1 MIFQSQ
7 IESTTRNSK
16 QQGIIYM
23 LLGVA
28 LLLLIAILVTIP
40 VPEPIVE
47 TPIVYMKFVS
57 LGESETGGPAMENS
71 SGDGGGDESAQP
83 QNASPNQ
90 DNVNADPEPG
100 GGDAPA
106 INNNKSNNKTTNTSQ
121 PQAQPEKNSGFKSKK
136 KGTGGPLGD
145 GNSALPGGGGDGDLN
160 KGDPAGWKDE
170 RGNLKAEHRPRQIKQ
185 FSFNDKESDKNEIRH
200 LWVIL
205 TVDCNG
211 IVNDVKIA
219 PKTTDTEDFPFIKSQ
234 IKGKK
239 YYDKR
244 NDCNGP
250 AKWDVDI
257 TIKP

>member
-23 LLGVA
+23 LLAAA
-28 LLLLIAILVTIP
+28 LILFIALFIKIP
-40 VPEPIVE
+40 VPEQVVE
-47 TPIVYMKFVS
+47 NPIVYMKFVS

-83 QNASPNQ
+83 NA
-90 DNVNADPEPG
+90 A
-100 GGDAPA
+100 
-106 INNNKSNNKTTNTSQ
+106 SNNEIVATPSEGSGDHVINKNNSKNTNNAAQ
-121 PQAQPEKNSGFKSKK
+121 VNPQPEKNSGFKKSKK
-136 KGTGGPLGD
+136 KGTGPLGD
-145 GNSALPGGGGDGDLN
+145 GDNDKFGGGGDDDGN
-160 KGDPAGWKDE
+160 KGSPDGQRDKGGKLLPKY
-170 RGNLKAEHRPRQIKQ
+170 RPRQIKQ
-185 FSFNDKESDKNEIRH
+185 FSFSDKESDKNEIRH

-219 PKTTDTEDFPFIKSQ
+219 PGTTDTEDFPFIKSQ